1 MIEWVG
7 NQLDKLDGSP
17 LWLELVLLILGCFG
31 FFLAVFLMIVAFAG
45 LFWLWEKTVDFVRK
59 LLGLPLNNWWN

>member
-1 MIEWVG
+1 MIEWVD

-17 LWLELVLLILGCFG
+17 LWLELILYAMGCFG
-31 FFLAVFLMIVAFAG
+31 FFLALFLVIMAIAG
-45 LFWLWEKTVDFVRK
+45 LFRLWEKTVNFVRR